1 MGIFHEMNINDD
13 THDGEKEKTRGF
25 NLKSI
30 PFIKKIIF
38 ITSVSF
44 TASVVWV

>member
-1 MGIFHEMNINDD
+1 MKFNINDD
-13 THDGEKEKTRGF
+13 IQDGEKEKTRVF

-30 PFIKKIIF
+30 HFIKKRKLTF

>member
-1 MGIFHEMNINDD
+1 MKFNINDD
-13 THDGEKEKTRGF
+13 TQDGEKEKTSGF

-30 PFIKKIIF
+30 PFIKKRKITF